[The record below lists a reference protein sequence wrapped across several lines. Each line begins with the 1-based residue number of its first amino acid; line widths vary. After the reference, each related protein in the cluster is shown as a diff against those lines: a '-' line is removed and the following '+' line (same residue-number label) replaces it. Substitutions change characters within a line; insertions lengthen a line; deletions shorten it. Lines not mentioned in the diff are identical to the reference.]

1 MADSE
6 IMGIGAMRANFA
18 QLKGDT
24 STRIARAMVV
34 AAGGV
39 LKRQAKTIAQA
50 NGSVRTGAMVKNI
63 AIKRE
68 PQAPAGTVEYNLG
81 VRNGPSLTGKQKKSG
96 KYLAVSKGG
105 RVVVKYRDNP
115 YYWKWVEFGHGVTPR
130 VRAGEEQTFEVTSF
144 TVRMKNGTVYTRGR
158 RRGSQG
164 MRARRTRQSARVPAK
179 PFLAPALEQGRAQA
193 IEAMQDRLTKELEK
207 ASKA

>member
-18 QLKGDT
+18 QLKSDT

-39 LKRQAKTIAQA
+39 LKRKAKAIAQS

-68 PQAPAGTVEYNLG
+68 PQAPAGTAEYNLG
-81 VRNGPSLTGKQKKSG
+81 VRNGGGLTKKQKSTAK
-96 KYLAVSKGG
+96 LAVNAGG
-105 RVVVKYRDNP
+105 RIVKKYENDP
-115 YYWKWVEFGHGVTPR
+115 YYWRWVEQGHKIVPKADKGEASFVSKTV
-130 VRAGEEQTFEVTSF
+130 VRRT
-144 TVRMKNGTVYTRGR
+144 KNGKLIVRNKLAATNSLRERRKVTMGTV
-158 RRGSQG
+158 S
-164 MRARRTRQSARVPAK
+164 AK

-193 IEAMQDRLTKELEK
+193 IEAMQARIAKELEK